1 MKTNKKLKI
10 CVVSIAIIL
19 LFAACDKS
27 AHTINT
33 DISNTTYGI
42 VAEYNGDAYYI
53 NDGKLFRN
61 INEHQLIAENVYSV
75 QTYENE
81 LYYAQESNNELNIM
95 KLDGDKAEP
104 VTDLPYGHLRKFI
117 IDSNNIYALIDND
130 IYYKPI
136 NETECSLIRS
146 NVNNFLINDNNLYSI
161 EGSLSADIS
170 SDATH
175 VDDLSNVNIESKLIL
190 CDLLGKE
197 NAVITE
203 NQSSFLITYA
213 EDGIIYYDRD
223 THDLILYNDSQYSTL
238 DNVWTLSI
246 VSYRDSII
254 YSSIDENAVYSL
266 SFTNGKKEAIT
277 YTVHY
282 ILGIANNNIY
292 TKEGNWIHVCI

>member
-1 MKTNKKLKI
+1 MKAKKEFKI
-10 CVVSIAIIL
+10 CIVSIVMIL
-19 LFAACDKS
+19 FFASCKES
-27 AHTINT
+27 ADTINI

-75 QTYENE
+75 QTYENT
-81 LYYAQESNNELNIM
+81 LYYALESNNELNIM
-95 KLDGDKAEP
+95 KFDGDKTEF
-104 VTDLPYGHLRKFI
+104 VTELPYGYLRKFI
-117 IDSNNIYALIDND
+117 INSNNVYALIDSD
-130 IYYKPI
+130 IYCKHI
-136 NETECSLIRS
+136 NETEYSLIRS

-161 EGSLSADIS
+161 EGSLSANIS

-197 NAVITE
+197 NAVIAE
-203 NQSSFLITYA
+203 NQSGFLITYA

-238 DNVWTLSI
+238 DNAWTLSI

-277 YTVHY
+277 YTVHC

-292 TKEGNWIHVCI
+292 TKEGNWIHVGI

>member
-19 LFAACDKS
+19 LLAACDKS
-27 AHTINT
+27 AHIINT

-42 VAEYNGDAYYI
+42 VAEYNGDAFYI

-61 INEHQLIAENVYSV
+61 INKHQLIAENIYSV

-117 IDSNNIYALIDND
+117 IDSNNVYALIDSD

-161 EGSLSADIS
+161 EGSLSADIP

-190 CDLLGKE
+190 CDMLGKE
-197 NAVITE
+197 KAVIAE

-223 THDLILYNDSQYSTL
+223 THDLILYNNSQYSTV
-238 DNVWTLSI
+238 DNMWTASI
-246 VSYRDSII
+246 ISYEDSVI
-254 YSSIDENAVYSL
+254 YSSIDENSVFSL
-266 SFTNGKKEAIT
+266 SFANGKKETIT
-277 YTVHY
+277 YTAQDIV
-282 ILGIANNNIY
+282 GIANGNIY
-292 TKEGNWIHVCI
+292 TKEGDWMQVDI